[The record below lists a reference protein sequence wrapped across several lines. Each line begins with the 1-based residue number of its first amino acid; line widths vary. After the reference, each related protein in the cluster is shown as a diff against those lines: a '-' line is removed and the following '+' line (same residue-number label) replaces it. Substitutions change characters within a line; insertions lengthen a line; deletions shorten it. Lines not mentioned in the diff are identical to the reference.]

1 MQPPARPGFHRPTL
15 IIGVGLFALAA
26 VTWFDA
32 RSMTIRAN
40 YGMGADAASYFVAA
54 FLAALGAGHLIAAMR
69 PGIRADD
76 TDWAGVGWVMLALV
90 GLIGSIWA
98 GAGFII
104 GSTLLFA
111 FTARS
116 FGRRALPADL
126 LIGLAL
132 STLIFL
138 LFNKLLQLAL
148 PMGPLERLF

>member
-1 MQPPARPGFHRPTL
+1 MSTTELHRPPT
-15 IIGVGLFALAA
+15 VSQ
-26 VTWFDA
+26 T
-32 RSMTIRAN
+32 R
-40 YGMGADAASYFVAA
+40 A
-54 FLAALGAGHLIAAMR
+54 FLGVLGAGHLIAAMR

-76 TDWAGVGWVMLALV
+76 TDWAGVGWVLLALV
-90 GLIGSIWA
+90 GLIGSIWM

-116 FGRRALPADL
+116 FGRRALLADL

-148 PMGPLERLF
+148 PAGPLERLF